1 MSIIEFRPTSGATG
15 HFSVEMKFC
24 GASKF
29 TARRSARQ
37 VVTGDAF
44 SLNFG
49 SDQVKQSN
57 LVHKY
62 IQSKKCGDVI
72 KDGVGEN

>member
-1 MSIIEFRPTSGATG
+1 MSIIEFRPTSGVTG
-15 HFSVEMKFC
+15 HFSVEMKFR

-37 VVTGDAF
+37 VVTGDTF

-49 SDQVKQSN
+49 SDQVEQSN
-57 LVHKY
+57 FVHKY
-62 IQSKKCGDVI
+62 VTTFKVKSAVT
-72 KDGVGEN
+72 